1 MSRLSFDPIPKNHFQ
16 KQVITLKKEQ
26 QKKGKRPTNEK
37 RVTLKS
43 LKDEI
48 NDLKEQLKLTKT
60 YVEGMEEKLSNAT
73 KEIDKLKGITMR
85 ANN

>member
-1 MSRLSFDPIPKNHFQ
+1 M
-16 KQVITLKKEQ
+16 T
-26 QKKGKRPTNEK
+26 TNEK

-73 KEIDKLKGITMR
+73 KEIDKLKGIDK
-85 ANN
+85 